1 MQITSTNAL
10 LRGLSTCA
18 NILRYQHRKPAIK
31 GSALPPMTDHIA
43 RDIGL
48 TPHEQAL
55 MAHHWPSRDTR
66 HPFL

>member
-1 MQITSTNAL
+1 MLVTRQNAL
-10 LRGLSTCA
+10 VRVLSICA
-18 NILRYQHRKPAIK
+18 KILRKGANPKDVR

-48 TPHEQAL
+48 TPHERAL
-55 MAHHWPSRDTR
+55 MSHHWPSRDSR

>member
-1 MQITSTNAL
+1 MQAIPQNAL
-10 LRGLSTCA
+10 LRALSTCA
-18 NILRYQHRKPAIK
+18 KFMRNWNREPSIQ

-55 MAHHWPSRDTR
+55 AAHHWPSRTAR